1 MAYRFNASSLNRTTN
16 LPPIFNFTIMG
27 WFMLPSAPTANGA
40 FFSFGTT
47 SGAYIELYTNSS
59 SQFRAYSSGSA
70 SASETLVTGRW
81 YHMALVCRGSDDDCG
96 GIGGVYEG
104 VLDCY
109 CFVFR
114 DDSMFGNSQRAVSC
128 TNHSSLYRG
137 VPWACVV
144 GWKFKRG

>member
-81 YHMALVCRGSDDDCG
+81 YHMALVCRGSANG
-96 GIGGVYEG
+96 NMEGWLNGKLVVTGNPSNSAVAQKIFIGNTNDGENVNAYGEA
-104 VLDCY
+104 
-109 CFVFR
+109 FKVFGR
-114 DDSMFGNSQRAVSC
+114 
-128 TNHSSLYRG
+128 SLNAR
-137 VPWACVV
+137 
-144 GWKFKRG
+144 